1 MDDVDNKIVGRYSE
15 LLKETEYLEKKDLS
29 LTNKQFEQL
38 YEVFGSS
45 LGKTLTSKDYMN
57 LFSSTQIENF
67 INTANTLQQKY
78 LRLDNND
85 ITKIVQSTHSVTE
98 EPKRDKET
106 IPFSDLIAID
116 IDSNGEFKG
125 LRIRSDIAKVLF
137 V

>member
-1 MDDVDNKIVGRYSE
+1 
-15 LLKETEYLEKKDLS
+15 
-29 LTNKQFEQL
+29 
-38 YEVFGSS
+38 
-45 LGKTLTSKDYMN
+45 
-57 LFSSTQIENF
+57 
-67 INTANTLQQKY
+67 
-78 LRLDNND
+78 
-85 ITKIVQSTHSVTE
+85 VQSTHSVTE